1 MVVTDGAGRPV
12 SGLTRQDFAVT
23 DNKQPQPILTFK
35 AVAGA
40 PRADA
45 PQQAIF
51 VIDEVNAAFLDVS
64 RARDELSGFLRRNG
78 GSLPMSATI
87 LLRTDTGVTM
97 SGSPRAM
104 ERPLLM
110 ISMGQLRDSIG
121 TASGLRTIRRSQGV
135 LRRCRPPQPVHT
147 GHYVTHQVRGEAT
160 GKKLVIWIGPGVQ
173 IDKPG
178 LAARTR
184 AGYYAQP
191 IASQSRPCETIPI
204 SGHQGIYGY
213 SSPLESQTCRSA
225 STALQHPSQTP

>member
-110 ISMGQLRDSIG
+110 ISMGQLRDSFG
-121 TASGLRTIRRSQGV
+121 TASGQHRDYAPSVGRRGFYGAADRLNLSIQAITS
-135 LRRCRPPQPVHT
+135 LTRYEAKQP
-147 GHYVTHQVRGEAT
+147 A
-160 GKKLVIWIGPGVQ
+160 KSW
-173 IDKPG
+173 
-178 LAARTR
+178 
-184 AGYYAQP
+184 
-191 IASQSRPCETIPI
+191 
-204 SGHQGIYGY
+204 
-213 SSPLESQTCRSA
+213 
-225 STALQHPSQTP
+225 